1 MKKNN
6 NLLSKI
12 CGTLSK
18 YHMTNEEDR
27 VVIALS
33 GGPDSVFL
41 IHAMDKLKDLLNI
54 SLYAFH
60 LNHGLRGEEAERDME
75 FCKNLC
81 GTMNIPI
88 KICKRDVAAYAREN
102 GLSVEEAGHQLRYS
116 IYADMLDHFNADK
129 IATGHTFDD
138 QAETVLM
145 RLLSGAGK
153 KGLAGIS
160 PVRDNYIIRPLIGT
174 RKQEILDFLEL
185 SNIPYKLDSTNLD
198 QSMTRNRIRNLLIP
212 LLKEKFN
219 PQIEENLCR
228 IATIFREEMNYLDE
242 ITGSLLKKFSKKT
255 KDKAFLD
262 IEETLSLS
270 PFIAKYLIRK
280 LIADFSGSLKDI
292 SFEHTNSLFELLES
306 QSGTTIDL
314 PGGLKAEREYRFLV
328 ITRKGNGEE
337 NCSLPDICL
346 NIPGITR
353 SEEWGVCIKGEILEE
368 VPHNVGDNPC
378 SVYLD
383 YDECKG
389 REFILRARK
398 KGDRFTPL
406 GMSGTKKLKD
416 FFIDQKVPRR
426 LRESIPI
433 IVCGKDILWITF
445 YRQSDF
451 CRINEKTKRVLNL
464 QIEKISGDI

>member
-1 MKKNN
+1 MKKKN
-6 NLLSKI
+6 NLLSKV
-12 CGTLSK
+12 CGTLTK
-18 YHMTNEEDR
+18 YHMTNNDDR

-41 IHAMDKLKDLLNI
+41 IHAMDKLKNLLNI

-60 LNHGLRGEEAERDME
+60 LNHGLRGKEADRDME
-75 FCKNLC
+75 FCKDLC
-81 GTMNIPI
+81 DKMEIPI
-88 KICKRDVAAYAREN
+88 QIIKRDVSDFARKN

-116 IYADMLDHFNADK
+116 IYKDMLDHFKADK

-153 KGLAGIS
+153 KGLAGIA
-160 PVRDNYIIRPLIGT
+160 PIWENYIIRPLIDI
-174 RKQEILDFLEL
+174 RKQEILDFLKW
-185 SNIPYKLDSTNLD
+185 SNIKYQLDSTNLD
-198 QSMTRNRIRNLLIP
+198 QSMMRNRIRNLLIP

-228 IATIFREEMNYLDE
+228 IATIFREEMTYLDE
-242 ITGSLLKKFSKKT
+242 ITGSLLKRFARIT
-255 KDKAFLD
+255 ENRAVLD

-270 PFIAKYLIRK
+270 PFIAKYLIRRF
-280 LIADFSGSLKDI
+280 IANFSGSLKDI
-292 SFEHTNSLFELLES
+292 SFEHTNNVFELLES
-306 QSGTTIDL
+306 RSGSSVIL
-314 PGGLKAEREYRFLV
+314 PGGLRAEKEYRFLV
-328 ITRKGNGEE
+328 ITRWDDNEENGE
-337 NCSLPDICL
+337 LPDIRL

-353 SEEWGVCIKGEILEE
+353 SKEWGVSIRAEILNEI
-368 VPHNVGDNPC
+368 PHNVGDNPY
-378 SVYLD
+378 SIYLD
-383 YDECKG
+383 YDGCID
-389 REFILRARK
+389 REFILRTRK
-398 KGDRFTPL
+398 IGDRFTPM
-406 GMSGTKKLKD
+406 GMNGTKKLKD

-433 IVCGKDILWITF
+433 IVCGEEILWIAF